1 MNMLTQPSNPDAE
14 LRSLRDMFPPYVIAY
29 VPADDLPW
37 SVYHISESEQQR
49 RKFERALDLYRWLRA
64 DATNRETEARSRA
77 GTGTVSQQQGSSSW
91 PCSWPSSGCSL
102 WECG

>member
-1 MNMLTQPSNPDAE
+1 M
-14 LRSLRDMFPPYVIAY
+14 PYIITY

-64 DATNRETEARSRA
+64 DATNRETEARSRI
-77 GTGTVSQQQGSSSW
+77 GGMM
-91 PCSWPSSGCSL
+91 SG
-102 WECG
+102 